1 MNARRN
7 LTTIAVLA
15 ALLSACAAEPM
26 DDEIALLD
34 EDDEESLADEEGL
47 RPFHVAVFDHEP
59 TEEEIAAEFREF
71 QQSIGDFVAE
81 DDPAAIVIP
90 TGYIAPGV
98 GQKLV
103 RIDAVTSNISDAG
116 TDATD
121 AIRFTGR
128 WDARN
133 AVGNNLGQY
142 IETFILNNPG
152 VDDLDRNTTSIFYYL
167 MNPGAYIAGTTQDK
181 FVQGKIANVSTDGW
195 HCSQVRVRDYNRFL
209 SARLQSLAF
218 NQWVDSPTV
227 PESGWLP
234 ATDVSW
240 KSYN

>member
-1 MNARRN
+1 MYTRIT
-7 LTTIAVLA
+7 LITLA
-15 ALLSACAAEPM
+15 ALASLLSACAAEPV
-26 DDEIALLD
+26 DDELDLLD
-34 EDDEESLADEEGL
+34 EDAEESLADDEGL

-59 TEEEIAAEFREF
+59 TEEEIEAEFREF
-71 QQSIGDFVAE
+71 QQSIGDLVTE
-81 DDPAAIVIP
+81 DDPVAIVGP
-90 TGYIAPGV
+90 TGYIAPIP

-103 RIDAVTSNISDAG
+103 RIEAITSNISNAG

-128 WDARN
+128 WDTN
-133 AVGNNLGQY
+133 AGPEYL
-142 IETFILNNPG
+142 ETFILNNPG

-167 MNPGAYIAGTTQDK
+167 MNLNAYVAGASQDK
-181 FVQGKIANVSTDGW
+181 FLQGKIANVSTDGW
-195 HCSQVRVRDYNRFL
+195 HCSQLKVRDYSHALTYR
-209 SARLQSLAF
+209 SQSLAF

-234 ATDVSW
+234 ATNSGW

>member
-1 MNARRN
+1 MNART
-7 LTTIAVLA
+7 LTTIAVLSTF
-15 ALLSACAAEPM
+15 LSACVQQPM

-34 EDDEESLADEEGL
+34 EDDDESLGEAEAL

-59 TEEEIAAEFREF
+59 TEEEIEAEFEEF
-71 QQSIGDFVAE
+71 QQSIGDLVVE
-81 DDPAAIVIP
+81 DNPVAIVGP

-128 WDARN
+128 WDTN
-133 AVGNNLGQY
+133 AGPEY

-167 MNPGAYIAGTTQDK
+167 MNPGAYVPGATQDK
-181 FVQGKIANVSTDGW
+181 FLQGKIANVSTDGW
-195 HCSQVRVRDYNRFL
+195 HCSQVKVRDYNRFL

-234 ATDVSW
+234 ATDSSW

>member
-1 MNARRN
+1 MSIHSN
-7 LTTIAVLA
+7 LASLMI
-15 ALLSACAAEPM
+15 LSTFLSGCVEQPT
-26 DDEIALLD
+26 DDEIALLEE
-34 EDDEESLADEEGL
+34 EDDDALGEAEGL

-59 TEEEIAAEFREF
+59 TEEEIEEEFREF
-71 QQSIGDFVAE
+71 QASIGGLVIE
-81 DDPAAIVIP
+81 SEPVAIVGP

-128 WDARN
+128 WDTN
-133 AVGNNLGQY
+133 AGPEYL
-142 IETFILNNPG
+142 ETFILNNPG

-167 MNPGAYIAGTTQDK
+167 MNLNAYVAGATQDK
-181 FVQGKIANVSTDGW
+181 FMQGKIANVSTDGW
-195 HCSQVRVRDYNRFL
+195 HCSQVKVRDYNRFL
-209 SARLQSLAF
+209 TARLQTLVF
-218 NQWVDSPTV
+218 NQWVDSPTA
-227 PESGWLP
+227 PESGWWP